1 MNAAQAR
8 KRIAALTSQINEHDY
23 RYYVLDWPTV
33 SEAAYDA
40 LRRELETL
48 RIAGIVTDR
57 DITCRTLPRDV
68 NPLTSTA
75 KDVMTRR
82 VLTIDEDDRVETAAR
97 TMEQAHVRRLP
108 VVDSEG
114 HLVGIVSATDLAM
127 KAEEIASGSMFPKVA
142 HHVPRKTS
150 PRFVDWM

>member
-1 MNAAQAR
+1 MRVKEMMTIEPAYATPETPLGT
-8 KRIAALTSQINEHDY
+8 IAAMMVEHHCGAI
-23 RYYVLDWPTV
+23 PI
-33 SEAAYDA
+33 
-40 LRRELETL
+40 LENG

-75 KDVMTRR
+75 QDVMTRR
-82 VLTIDEDDRVETAAR
+82 VITIGEDDRAETAAR
-97 TMEQAHVRRLP
+97 TMEHAHIRRLP
-108 VVDSEG
+108 VVDSVG
-114 HLVGIVSATDLAM
+114 RMVGIVSATDLAM
-127 KAEEIASGSMFPKVA
+127 KAEEIAAGSMFPKVA

>member
-1 MNAAQAR
+1 MR
-8 KRIAALTSQINEHDY
+8 VKEMMTIEPTYGTPETPLGMIATMMVEHHCGAI
-23 RYYVLDWPTV
+23 PI
-33 SEAAYDA
+33 
-40 LRRELETL
+40 LENG

-127 KAEEIASGSMFPKVA
+127 KAEEIAAGSMFPKVA